1 MQFGFSK
8 KIIYPVLTFLLTVLA
23 TVLVVYFS
31 YQSQLKYTKSLFNN
45 LAQQQTDNL
54 AQVLDSDLHFIGAG
68 ANFFHATKPENWGQF
83 EVFAD
88 ELVSSSDTL
97 VGLQWMQRVEEN
109 KLEAHITTVRE
120 TFPNFQL
127 YTVPKDGPKTMGYI
141 MPNHEPIYVASDI
154 YPRTEANLGL
164 LGFYSSRVRFQ
175 LILDGIRATGEPNVS
190 DKVRLL
196 QDGLDQ
202 SLEKTGMLVYHP
214 VFDGDSRQHLI
225 GVVVGVIR
233 TTRYFEDLMA
243 RTASEQDLLIKVT
256 DMGFDA
262 EDDPILY
269 QSKEWEVTQGL
280 EVSKQIELPNR
291 EWIVDFKLAGRVSN
305 NDRLVL
311 RSIIVGGFVIACLL
325 GYIVFLQ
332 VREKEYL
339 SVMLDERTKELQFMV
354 NHDALTGL
362 LNRRAFNEQLHDLVF
377 QEKVFSLAAFDVDKF
392 KNINDSF
399 GHIVGDEMLIHVAE
413 LVTENLAPDDIFVRM
428 GGDEFC
434 IISSITDRDELYRYL
449 NNIARIVAL
458 SSHDNGEQK
467 IRCSLSIGA
476 VVRTIESEEDILQL
490 ADTQLYKSKKA
501 GRNCVTVA
509 E

>member
-1 MQFGFSK
+1 
-8 KIIYPVLTFLLTVLA
+8 
-23 TVLVVYFS
+23 
-31 YQSQLKYTKSLFNN
+31 
-45 LAQQQTDNL
+45 
-54 AQVLDSDLHFIGAG
+54 
-68 ANFFHATKPENWGQF
+68 
-83 EVFAD
+83 
-88 ELVSSSDTL
+88 
-97 VGLQWMQRVEEN
+97 
-109 KLEAHITTVRE
+109 
-120 TFPNFQL
+120 
-127 YTVPKDGPKTMGYI
+127 
-141 MPNHEPIYVASDI
+141 
-154 YPRTEANLGL
+154 
-164 LGFYSSRVRFQ
+164 
-175 LILDGIRATGEPNVS
+175 
-190 DKVRLL
+190 
-196 QDGLDQ
+196 
-202 SLEKTGMLVYHP
+202 
-214 VFDGDSRQHLI
+214 
-225 GVVVGVIR
+225 
-233 TTRYFEDLMA
+233 
-243 RTASEQDLLIKVT
+243 
-256 DMGFDA
+256 
-262 EDDPILY
+262 
-269 QSKEWEVTQGL
+269 
-280 EVSKQIELPNR
+280 
-291 EWIVDFKLAGRVSN
+291 
-305 NDRLVL
+305 
-311 RSIIVGGFVIACLL
+311 
-325 GYIVFLQ
+325 
-332 VREKEYL
+332 
-339 SVMLDERTKELQFMV
+339 MV